1 MGKREGNIEIVK
13 VDQNGASVEGA
24 EFKVVDESG
33 KQVAKQ
39 KQIKKENNNKRTT
52 SRKIYSNRNKCT
64 RRIYIKCT
72 NKNSN
77 SKTGETARIK
87 AVNEK

>member
-39 KQIKKENNNKRTT
+39 K
-52 SRKIYSNRNKCT
+52 
-64 RRIYIKCT
+64 T
-72 NKNSN
+72 NKEG
-77 SKTGETARIK
+77 KITIK
-87 AVNEK
+87 GLPVGKYTVTEISAPEG

>member
-64 RRIYIKCT
+64 RRIYIKCR
-72 NKNSN
+72 NKTVTV
-77 SKTGETARIK
+77 KQ
-87 AVNEK
+87 EKQQE